1 MLKYPARFEP
11 AEEGGY
17 IVEFLDLP
25 GCVTEGDTLEESQA
39 MAKEA
44 LTGWLESV
52 YSRELQIPEP
62 SDVSGDNI
70 HYIEPEPEIE
80 LPILIRKSRIEKGF
94 SQMQIAAALG
104 IKYQTYQRFE
114 NPKTFNAT
122 VKNLKRISRAL
133 GKKCEFVWK

>member
-17 IVEFLDLP
+17 TVEFIDLP
-25 GCVTEGDTLEESQA
+25 GCITEGDTLEEAKA

-52 YSRELQIPEP
+52 YSRGLQIPDP
-62 SDVSGDNI
+62 STVTGKDIYS
-70 HYIEPEPEIE
+70 IEPEPEIE
-80 LPILIRKSRIEKGF
+80 LPILIRKFRLEKGL

-114 NPKTFNAT
+114 NPRTFNAT
-122 VKNLKRISRAL
+122 VKNLKRISSAL
-133 GKKCEFVWK
+133 GKDLEIVWK